1 MDNPAHTPSL
11 VFWGT
16 PDFSVPI
23 LTALA
28 EHFRVVAIVTAP
40 DRLAGRKNII
50 TPPPIKKAGR
60 SLGIPVLQPE
70 KLLPHICAEIPP
82 ADITVVAAYGK
93 ILPDALL
100 KKPIHG
106 CLNVHPSLLPR
117 WRGPSPIQ
125 AAFLAGDEKTG
136 VSIMLMDEK
145 MDHGPIIARQEII
158 IGADTVETLS
168 KKLSLLSA
176 EMLCEIIPRWIA
188 GRIVPSPQNHEKATY
203 CKIIKKADGKIVW
216 SASAVDIERHI
227 RAYEGWPGGYTFWV
241 RKKTRLQLAI
251 RTARLVSDPA
261 VPVPPPGTITVAKDH
276 MYIGTGNGALEVLM
290 LRPEGGRDMSASS
303 FMRGHPE
310 IQGAV
315 LE

>member
-40 DRLAGRKNII
+40 DRLAGKKNII

-125 AAFLAGDEKTG
+125 AALLARDEKTG

-158 IGADTVETLS
+158 IGADTAGTLS

-203 CKIIKKADGKIVW
+203 CKITTKADGKIVW
-216 SASAVDIERHI
+216 SKPAHKIEGHV
-227 RAYEGWPGGYTFWV
+227 RAYEGWPGSYTVWMGE
-241 RKKTRLQLAI
+241 KKRLQLIVRA
-251 RTARLVSDPA
+251 ARLVSDPEIST
-261 VPVPPPGTITVAKDH
+261 PPPGTVAIARDH
-276 MYIGTGNGALEVLM
+276 MYIGTGQGALEILM

-303 FMRGHPE
+303 FMRGH
-310 IQGAV
+310 
-315 LE
+315 